1 MAEALEPGASVS
13 AIAHRIGIRPL
24 QLFAWRRDALDHA
37 SLQRSASEVPAAR
50 AAGAAIEIVIGDVVV
65 RRRRWASRNRRL
77 NAKKAFADRKA
88 AVAQAAKQPGCP
100 RPANDRRVDGDLLND
115 TAGSTTRD
123 DSIFYDHGSYS
134 LGAQSAMAGTKQWR

>member
-13 AIAHRIGIRPL
+13 AIPHRIGIHRS

-37 SLQRSASEVPAAR
+37 SLQRSASEVTAAR

-77 NAKKAFADRKA
+77 TAERLS
-88 AVAQAAKQPGCP
+88 PIGRCGCP
-100 RPANDRRVDGDLLND
+100 SRKTGCSRPANDRRVDGDLLND

-123 DSIFYDHGSYS
+123 DSIFYDNGPYS
-134 LGAQSAMAGTKQWR
+134 LGTVSYARH